1 MMRMIF
7 KTNLYSKGVVVA
19 AVVVALSQTHI
30 KLFTK
35 VVRTDWW
42 GIIRNCVVGRKLD
55 GIEKRQLSMNHRHL
69 K

>member
-19 AVVVALSQTHI
+19 AVVVSLSQTFI
-30 KLFTK
+30 SSSLQR

-42 GIIRNCVVGRKLD
+42 GIVRNCVVGV
-55 GIEKRQLSMNHRHL
+55 
-69 K
+69 